1 MVARKIALPLALVAA
16 LTAVPAAAQP
26 RCTQEVL
33 AVGGTPVTLVYCVAG
48 LVRSEGDE
56 VLVPVSAS
64 YSSPGGAFSATRELH
79 FVGGEGSSRILE
91 SLELTRVGLTGI
103 LHLTLVYA
111 GGMVRVEGALLTPGG
126 ITIK

>member
-1 MVARKIALPLALVAA
+1 MIGRKIALLLAVAA
-16 LTAVPAAAQP
+16 ASTIAPATAQP

-33 AVGGTPVTLVYCVAG
+33 PVRGTPVTVVYCVAG
-48 LVRSEGDE
+48 VVRSEGDE

-64 YSSPGGAFSATRELH
+64 YSSPGGSFSSARELH

-91 SLELTRVGLTGI
+91 SLELSRIGMAGV
-103 LHLTLVYA
+103 LHLTVVYA
-111 GGMVRVEGALLTPGG
+111 GGLVRVEGALLTPGG